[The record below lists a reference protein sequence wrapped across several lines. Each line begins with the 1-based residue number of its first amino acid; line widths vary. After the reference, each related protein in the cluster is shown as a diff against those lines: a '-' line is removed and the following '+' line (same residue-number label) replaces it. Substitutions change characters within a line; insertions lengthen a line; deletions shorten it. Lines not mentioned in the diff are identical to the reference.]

1 MQDKKKVR
9 ILVIGSGGREHA
21 LVWKIRQSE
30 LVEVVY
36 AAPGNAGMNNIAECV
51 PIDVLDIDGLV
62 NFAKEKNI
70 DLTVVGPEA
79 PLVAGIADR
88 FQEEGLLVFGPTKEG
103 AQLEGSKVFSK
114 NIMNAA
120 GVPTAKHETFADPA
134 LAKEHVINSEPPF
147 VIKVDGLAA
156 GKGVIIAHSAEEGI
170 EAIDSILGEH
180 SFGEAGNRI
189 IVEEYL
195 EGEELSAIVFTD
207 GENVL
212 PLVTSQDHKRAFD
225 HDEGPNT
232 GGMGAV
238 SPSPLVNQDDVAVI
252 VNKAIVPI
260 IRELKHREIA
270 FRGIIYAGLMITK
283 KGPMVLEY
291 NVRFGD
297 PEIQAILPRLRSD
310 IVPILFEVALGK
322 IAMNS
327 LSWDARPCVAIVMA
341 SKGYPGSYEKGSEI
355 NGLETVDNAE
365 VTAFHAGTTFND
377 EKKIVTNGGRV
388 LAVAAL
394 GDNMKDAQ
402 QKAYQAMEKI
412 KCDNLFFR
420 TDIGEKAIRG
430 CEHV

>member
-1 MQDKKKVR
+1 MQSKRKVK
-9 ILVIGSGGREHA
+9 ILVVGSGGREHA

-36 AAPGNAGMNNIAECV
+36 AAPGNAGMHTIAECV
-51 PIDVLDIDGLV
+51 PIDVMDIEGLV
-62 NFAKEKNI
+62 KFAKDRSI

-88 FQEEGLLVFGPTKEG
+88 FQQEGLLLFGPNKSG

-114 NIMNAA
+114 NMMNAA
-120 GVPTAKHETFADPA
+120 GVPTAKHEVFTEVAQ
-134 LAKEHVINSEPPF
+134 AKEYIIKSEPPF

-156 GKGVIIAHSAEEGI
+156 GKGVIIAHSAAEGI
-170 EAIDSILGEH
+170 EAINGILSGH
-180 SFGEAGNRI
+180 SFGDAGKRI
-189 IVEEYL
+189 IIEEYL

-212 PLVTSQDHKRAFD
+212 PLVTSQDHKRAYD

-238 SPSPLVNQDDVAVI
+238 SPSPLVSQDDVAVI

-260 IRELKHREIA
+260 IREFKHRAIT
-270 FRGIIYAGLMITK
+270 FRGVIYAGLMITK

-297 PEIQAILPRLRSD
+297 PEIQAIIPRLRSD
-310 IVPILFEVALGK
+310 IVPLLFEVALGE
-322 IAMNS
+322 ITMDS
-327 LSWDARPCVAIVMA
+327 LSWDARPCTAIVMA
-341 SKGYPGSYEKGSEI
+341 SKGYPNEYEKGAVIE
-355 NGLETVDNAE
+355 GLEGVNTSE
-365 VTAFHAGTTFND
+365 VTVFHAGTKFNQ
-377 EKKIVTNGGRV
+377 EGKVVTNGGRV
-388 LAVAAL
+388 LAVSAL
-394 GDNMKDAQ
+394 GDNLKDAQ
-402 QKAYQAMEKI
+402 QKAYQAIEKI
-412 KCDNLFFR
+412 KCDDLFFR

>member
-1 MQDKKKVR
+1 MQSKKKVK

-36 AAPGNAGMNNIAECV
+36 AAPGNAGMHTIAECV
-51 PIDVLDIDGLV
+51 PINVMDIENLLK
-62 NFAKEKNI
+62 FAKERNI

-79 PLVAGIADR
+79 PLVAGIVDR
-88 FQEEGLLVFGPTKEG
+88 FQAEGLLIFGPCKQA

-120 GVPTAKHETFADPA
+120 GVPTAKHEVFTDVAQ
-134 LAKEHVINSEPPF
+134 AKEYIIKSEPPF

-156 GKGVIIAHSAEEGI
+156 GKGVIIAHSAAEGI
-170 EAIDSILGEH
+170 AAINAILSEH
-180 SFGEAGNRI
+180 SFGAAGNQI
-189 IVEEYL
+189 IIEEYL

-232 GGMGAV
+232 GGMGAC
-238 SPSPLVNQDDVAVI
+238 SPSPLVSQDDVAVI
-252 VNKAIVPI
+252 VNKSIVPI
-260 IRELKHREIA
+260 IRELKQREIP

-283 KGPMVLEY
+283 RGPMVLEY

-297 PEIQAILPRLRSD
+297 PEIQSILPRMRSD
-310 IVPILFEVALGK
+310 IVPLLFEVALGE
-322 IAMNS
+322 ITMDS
-327 LSWDARPCVAIVMA
+327 LSWDARPCVSIVMA
-341 SKGYPGSYEKGSEI
+341 SKGYPDNYAKGYEIKGLDKI
-355 NGLETVDNAE
+355 NTSE
-365 VTAFHAGTTFND
+365 VTVFHAGTQFND
-377 EKKIVTNGGRV
+377 QGKIVTNGGRV
-388 LAVAAL
+388 LAVSAL
-394 GDNMKDAQ
+394 GDNLKDAQ
-402 QKAYQAMEKI
+402 EKAYQAVAKVS
-412 KCDNLFFR
+412 CDNLFYR
-420 TDIGEKAIRG
+420 SDIAEKAIRG